1 MGRNKV
7 AYQFQLA
14 TFLISD
20 STSLWWVVVCK
31 PISVL
36 SFAQAEQFHV
46 LKFGLSE
53 SKIIK
58 TNFFGGE
65 GEKSFLWEHFIYL
78 LSQGK
83 MNTIW
88 RNLLKKIQHR
98 KIKVRIFLY
107 FKHFHGVTDGKN
119 LHQSI
124 HSLSSPSRGPNIGSS
139 KSRTYYLIF
148 QISFQIFFGA
158 NGLPI
163 LL

>member
-53 SKIIK
+53 SKIMK
-58 TNFFGGE
+58 NKFFWGGGRKKFFMGTLYILAFTRQDE
-65 GEKSFLWEHFIYL
+65 YNLKEFIEE
-78 LSQGK
+78 
-83 MNTIW
+83 NT
-88 RNLLKKIQHR
+88 
-98 KIKVRIFLY
+98 
-107 FKHFHGVTDGKN
+107 T
-119 LHQSI
+119 
-124 HSLSSPSRGPNIGSS
+124 
-139 KSRTYYLIF
+139 
-148 QISFQIFFGA
+148 
-158 NGLPI
+158 
-163 LL
+163 